1 MKRILFA
8 ALTAAALFSD
18 GILQS
23 LNAQNMEIPKKVSPF
38 PVGDKLPEQFSKYFI
53 GQAWLA
59 PLTDDK
65 RLNAPV
71 SNVTFSPGCR
81 NNWHSHTG
89 GQLLIAVGGR
99 GYYQE
104 KGRPARA
111 LLPGDIVEIA
121 PDVVHWHGAAP
132 DSWFSH
138 LAIECNPQTNK
149 NMWLERVSDQQYA
162 EATKDNVATGL
173 KATDPELDG
182 IFSNFTKE
190 VQEYACAGREQ
201 EGAQKGYGKRE
212 EKTVSDK
219 VIGAR
224 NRRSEK
230 KLEDTLEKNVTEKK
244 KAALTF
250 DDGPNSQYTPLLL
263 KGLKERGVHATFFL
277 MGKNIEGKEA
287 LVKQIQEEGHL
298 IGNHTYNHVQ
308 LDKISK
314 EAAKEEIETTNQ
326 KIFEITGVY
335 PAWLRPP
342 YGEWR
347 KNLDFY
353 VEMFPVLWDVDTLDW
368 KSKNVDSIM
377 KIVRS
382 EVSDGAVI
390 LMHDAYQSSVD
401 AALQIVDLLMA
412 EEYEFV
418 TVEELI
424 LP

>member
-65 RLNAPV
+65 RLNVPV

-138 LAIECNPQTNK
+138 LAVACNPATNE
-149 NMWLERVSDQQYA
+149 NTWLEPVDDAQYA
-162 EATKDNVATGL
+162 AATASVPSPASRLGEDARRRLAELFPGGIPEL
-173 KATDPELDG
+173 GDADPELFE
-182 IFSNFTKE
+182 IFGNFALGEVTAYGQLDTRTRMLCILASNIAS
-190 VQEYACAGREQ
+190 QGRTAYRTTL
-201 EGAQKGYGKRE
+201 EGALNAG
-212 EKTVSDK
+212 
-219 VIGAR
+219 
-224 NRRSEK
+224 
-230 KLEDTLEKNVTEKK
+230 VTPVE
-244 KAALTF
+244 
-250 DDGPNSQYTPLLL
+250 
-263 KGLKERGVHATFFL
+263 V
-277 MGKNIEGKEA
+277 KEA
-287 LVKQIQEEGHL
+287 LYQAVPYVGMAKVADFVGITNEVLEARGAHPTLPVGQLLRRFPDPRRPGREDARAADLLDARLARGLRIAGEGPHRRKCEHRQRQ
-298 IGNHTYNHVQ
+298 GH
-308 LDKISK
+308 
-314 EAAKEEIETTNQ
+314 
-326 KIFEITGVY
+326 
-335 PAWLRPP
+335 PAGR
-342 YGEWR
+342 R
-347 KNLDFY
+347 D
-353 VEMFPVLWDVDTLDW
+353 PV
-368 KSKNVDSIM
+368 
-377 KIVRS
+377 
-382 EVSDGAVI
+382 
-390 LMHDAYQSSVD
+390 
-401 AALQIVDLLMA
+401 AALYRLSPHA
-412 EEYEFV
+412 ERHCVPERSFAGK
-418 TVEELI
+418 I
-424 LP
+424 KK